1 MEQSSQ
7 LLALGAISLVS
18 WRVLDTFMCECEP
31 RQSRSK
37 FRIFFFNILLVIA
50 GIVIPFLRAPTLPR
64 PLLKPYTHPTY
75 PIRILSSVQ
84 STTGLIV
91 VGEALPPTA
100 DQEITAIHSL
110 RYLRAS
116 HSLLGGVWIGDK
128 VATKDD
134 AAPAVD
140 EEGTPLGD
148 SIYAT
153 FVLQEAARLVD
164 STDIGK
170 KNKWEN
176 ALIM

>member
-1 MEQSSQ
+1 MND
-7 LLALGAISLVS
+7 GY
-18 WRVLDTFMCECEP
+18 
-31 RQSRSK
+31 RSK
-37 FRIFFFNILLVIA
+37 SWTIFLNTLLVIA
-50 GIVIPFLRAPTLPR
+50 CILSPALRAPILSR
-64 PLLKPYTHPTY
+64 PLLEPYTHPAY
-75 PIRILSSVQ
+75 PLRILSSVQ

-91 VGEALPPTA
+91 VGEALPPSTGQ
-100 DQEITAIHSL
+100 DITAIHSL
-110 RYLRAS
+110 RYLRAA

-134 AAPAVD
+134 ATPTID

-148 SIYAT
+148 SIYAA

-170 KNKWEN
+170 ENKWEN